1 MLKEKQLICNKHFLI
16 CSPIYYLGNI
26 TVGNVLEVLP
36 FGNEIDLVTLR
47 GSTILK
53 ALEKSV
59 EGWDPIDQSGA
70 FLHFSGMFKQRYSKT
85 CLKRPFKNRQN
96 NFLKYK

>member
-1 MLKEKQLICNKHFLI
+1 M
-16 CSPIYYLGNI
+16 
-26 TVGNVLEVLP
+26 GNVLEVLP
-36 FGNEIDLVTLR
+36 FGNEVDLVTMK

-70 FLHFSGMFKQRYSKT
+70 FLHFSGMFKQRY
-85 CLKRPFKNRQN
+85 LKLVQPEYY
-96 NFLKYK
+96 L

>member
-1 MLKEKQLICNKHFLI
+1 MSALLYCAISAPDAYLKKDITHMRYILRFFDMLAHYF
-16 CSPIYYLGNI
+16 YLGNI

-36 FGNEIDLVTLR
+36 FGNEIDLVTMK

-70 FLHFSGMFKQRYSKT
+70 FLHFSGMLKKRY
-85 CLKRPFKNRQN
+85 
-96 NFLKYK
+96 